1 MMIEAVMSQQA
12 SNVITVTEQNF
23 QQVMVEESSKRLV
36 VMDFWAD
43 WCAPCK
49 ALMPILEKLAAE
61 YPTQLLL
68 AKVNADEQ
76 QNIVAQFGV
85 RSLPTVAFIQ
95 NGQPVDA
102 FMGAEPE
109 SAIRQ
114 RLEKYLP
121 KPWDELLQQAAEFQ
135 AAGDPAQALPLV
147 QEAYRLSNEDTEI
160 AFMLASVFIDLKRGN
175 DAEAIL
181 DAMTMQQQTEPHY
194 KELRSRLKLL
204 AEASETPE
212 IQELQQRLEASP
224 DDLELAYELSVQYS
238 QAGRS
243 EEALETLISVL
254 TKDRNFRD
262 GGARK
267 TFLDILNALPKG
279 DPLAA
284 RYQRKLFTLLY

>member
-135 AAGDPAQALPLV
+135 AAGDPGQALPLV

-175 DAEAIL
+175 DAAAIL

-267 TFLDILNALPKG
+267 TFLDILNGLPKG

>member
-1 MMIEAVMSQQA
+1 MSEQA

-23 QQVMVEESSKRLV
+23 QQVMVEESQQRLV

-49 ALMPILEKLAAE
+49 ALMPILEKLAGE
-61 YPTQLLL
+61 YPRQLLL

-76 QNIVAQFGV
+76 PNIVAQFGV

-102 FMGAEPE
+102 FMGAETE

-114 RLEKYLP
+114 RLEKFLP
-121 KPWDELLQQAAEFQ
+121 KPWDDLLQQAAEYQ

-147 QEAYRLSNEDTEI
+147 QEAYRLSGEDTEI
-160 AFMLASVFIDLKRGN
+160 AFMLASLYIDLKRAGE
-175 DAEAIL
+175 AEAIL
-181 DAMTMQQQTEPHY
+181 DGMTMQQQTEPHY
-194 KELRSRLKLL
+194 NELRSRLKLL
-204 AEASETPE
+204 AEAAETPE
-212 IQELQQRLEASP
+212 IQELQQRLQAQP
-224 DDLELAYELSVQYS
+224 DDLEVAYELAVQYS

-243 EEALETLISVL
+243 EEALETLFGVL
-254 TKDRNFRD
+254 TRDKGFRD

-267 TFLDILNALPKG
+267 TFLDILNGLPKG

>member
-1 MMIEAVMSQQA
+1 MMIEAVMSQQT

-36 VMDFWAD
+36 VMDFWAE

-61 YPTQLLL
+61 YPNQLLL

-147 QEAYRLSNEDTEI
+147 QEAYRISNEDTEI
-160 AFMLASVFIDLKRGN
+160 AFMLASVYIDLKRGN

-204 AEASETPE
+204 TEASETPE
-212 IQELQQRLEASP
+212 ILELQQRLQSNP

-238 QAGRS
+238 QAERI
-243 EEALETLISVL
+243 EEALETLIGVL

-267 TFLDILNALPKG
+267 TFLDILNSLV
-279 DPLAA
+279 LN
-284 RYQRKLFTLLY
+284 